1 MSAER
6 ALQAAVLQAMRGNAV
21 LAAGSNDVFEGPA
34 VRASTPFVELGEL
47 LSVDW
52 SVKDRTGR
60 EVRLSIT
67 VRDAGD
73 TPARLNALVD
83 AASVAIE
90 ALPRDLPG
98 WRIAGVMFVRR
109 RSLRGPP
116 GSWAATIDYR
126 VRMMEVL

>member
-1 MSAER
+1 MSAET

-21 LAAGSNDVFEGPA
+21 LAAGSNGVFQGLA
-34 VRASTPFVELGEL
+34 VRASTPYLELGEL

-60 EVRLSIT
+60 EVRLTVT

-73 TPARLNALVD
+73 TPARLHALAD
-83 AASVAIE
+83 AAGAAIE
-90 ALPRDLPG
+90 ALQRDLPG
-98 WRIAGVMFVRR
+98 WRIAGVLFVRR

-126 VRMMEVL
+126 CG